1 MLRKILVVL
10 LIVIIIIQ
18 FIRPTP
24 NKAEGKQQNYIG
36 TVYPVPEDV
45 KAILDKA
52 CMDCHSNNTRYPW
65 YDKIQPVAWWF
76 NYHVREGKK
85 KLNFDEFL
93 ISTPKKQ
100 DDNMKEVVK
109 QVKENEMPLK
119 SYTWIHKDAILSPE
133 EKSKIMDWGAAIR
146 KKVDSATGFIP
157 GNEK

>member
-1 MLRKILVVL
+1 MLRRILLVL
-10 LIVIIIIQ
+10 IIVIIIIQ

-24 NKAEGKQQNYIG
+24 NKADGKRPNYIG
-36 TVYPVPEDV
+36 SVYPVPEHV

-65 YDKIQPVAWWF
+65 YDRIQPVAWWL
-76 NYHVREGKK
+76 NYHIREGKK

-93 ISTPKKQ
+93 SSTPKKQ

-109 QVKENEMPLK
+109 QVKENEMPVK

-133 EKSKIMDWGAAIR
+133 EKTKIMDWGTAIR
-146 KKVDSATGFIP
+146 KKVDSVTGFVP
-157 GNEK
+157 KKE

>member
-1 MLRKILVVL
+1 MLRRILLVL
-10 LIVIIIIQ
+10 IIVIIIIQ

-24 NKAEGKQQNYIG
+24 NKADGKQPNYIG
-36 TVYPVPEDV
+36 SVYPVPEDV

-65 YDKIQPVAWWF
+65 YDRIQPVAWWL
-76 NYHVREGKK
+76 NYHIIEGKK

-93 ISTPKKQ
+93 SSTPKKQ

-133 EKSKIMDWGAAIR
+133 EKTKIMDWGTAIR
-146 KKVDSATGFIP
+146 KKVDSVTGFIP
-157 GNEK
+157 KNEK